1 MSAAASQASAH
12 PRPEKALKQSKI
24 AVNFGENAI
33 RVPSGEFLNFNSRF
47 GGGGCRPS
55 LGLRCRCMGRLKMP
69 FKTGNLK
76 ALGLECWTAAVQF
89 RRPDLNQ
96 LGSRIF

>member
-33 RVPSGEFLNFNSRF
+33 RVPSGEFLNFNPRF
-47 GGGGCRPS
+47 VGGC
-55 LGLRCRCMGRLKMP
+55 
-69 FKTGNLK
+69 
-76 ALGLECWTAAVQF
+76 A
-89 RRPDLNQ
+89 DLP
-96 LGSRIF
+96 